1 MIKAFVNRPDRDP
14 NIGIV
19 ERVAYGMGDFSSQL
33 ILTPVSML
41 FLYYATEFV
50 NINISIVGGI
60 MLASLM
66 VSLIFSWAILLRKP
80 RALMARPVSG
90 SGAC

>member
-19 ERVAYGMGDFSSQL
+19 ERVAYGMGDFS
-33 ILTPVSML
+33 
-41 FLYYATEFV
+41 
-50 NINISIVGGI
+50 
-60 MLASLM
+60 
-66 VSLIFSWAILLRKP
+66 LIFSWAILLRKP